1 MKTVTL
7 TCFTD
12 VLCVWA
18 WIGELRLPELR
29 RTHGEAV
36 AVTQRFCNVFG
47 ATALKI
53 QANWGAK
60 GGNEG
65 FAGHLAHVM
74 EGFPE
79 LTASPDLWRRV
90 RPASSLPA
98 HLALKAVQAQ
108 AAAGGAPD
116 LGDRAILL
124 IRQAFFEQGRDI
136 SATFVLD
143 DVISA
148 AGADLADVHARLAR
162 GEAHAALMADYQEAQ
177 ALGVK
182 GSPSLVLNDG
192 RQTLYGNVGYRIIEA
207 NIEGLLKEPV
217 AGAASWC

>member
-1 MKTVTL
+1 MKTVAL

-18 WIGELRLPELR
+18 WIGELRLAELR

-60 GGNEG
+60 GGYEG

-108 AAAGGAPD
+108 AAAGGVPD

-136 SATFVLD
+136 SATSVLD

-182 GSPSLVLNDG
+182 GSPSLVLNEG
-192 RQTLYGNVGYRIIEA
+192 RQTLYGNVGFRVIEA
-207 NIEGLLKEPV
+207 NIAELLREPQ

>member
-18 WIGELRLPELR
+18 WIGELRLAEVR

-36 AVTQRFCNVFG
+36 AMTQRFCNVFG

-60 GGNEG
+60 GGYDG
-65 FAGHLAHVM
+65 FAGHLAHVL

-79 LTASPDLWRRV
+79 LTASPDLWRRA

-108 AAAGGAPD
+108 AAEGGDPD
-116 LGDRAILL
+116 LGDRSILL

-136 SATFVLD
+136 SAVSVLD
-143 DVISA
+143 EVLAD

-182 GSPSLVLNDG
+182 GSPSLVLNEG
-192 RQTLYGNVGYRIIEA
+192 RQTLYGNVGFRVIEA
-207 NIEGLLKEPV
+207 NIAELLREPQ
-217 AGAASWC
+217 AGSASWC

>member
-18 WIGELRLPELR
+18 WIGELRLAELR

-53 QANWGAK
+53 EANWGAK
-60 GGNEG
+60 GGYEG

-143 DVISA
+143 DVIAA

-182 GSPSLVLNDG
+182 GSPSLVLNEG
-192 RQTLYGNVGYRIIEA
+192 RQTLYGNVGFRVIEA
-207 NIEGLLKEPV
+207 NIAELLREPQ

>member
-1 MKTVTL
+1 MKTVAL

-18 WIGELRLPELR
+18 WIGELRLAELR
-29 RTHGEAV
+29 RTQGEAV
-36 AVTQRFCNVFG
+36 TVTQSFCNVFG
-47 ATALKI
+47 ATAQKI

-60 GGNEG
+60 GGYDG
-65 FAGHLAHVM
+65 FAGHLAHVL

-79 LTASPDLWRRV
+79 LTASPDLWRGV

-108 AAAGGAPD
+108 EAQGGAAG
-116 LGDRAILL
+116 LGDRAILEV
-124 IRQAFFEQGRDI
+124 RQAFFRQGRDV
-136 SATFVLD
+136 SEASVLD
-143 DVISA
+143 AVLSD
-148 AGADLADVHARLAR
+148 AGADLDDVHARLAR
-162 GEAHAALMADYQEAQ
+162 GEAHAALMSDYQEAH

-182 GSPSLVLNDG
+182 GSPSLVLNEG
-192 RQTLYGNVGYRIIEA
+192 RQTLYGNVGFRVIEA
-207 NIEGLLKEPV
+207 NIAELLREPE

>member
-18 WIGELRLPELR
+18 WIGELRLAEVR

-36 AVTQRFCNVFG
+36 AMTQRFCNVFG

-60 GGNEG
+60 GGYDG
-65 FAGHLAHVM
+65 FAGHLAHVL

-108 AAAGGAPD
+108 AAEGGAPD
-116 LGDRAILL
+116 LGDRSILM
-124 IRQAFFEQGRDI
+124 IRRAFFEQGRDI
-136 SATFVLD
+136 SAASVLD
-143 DVISA
+143 DVLSA

-182 GSPSLVLNDG
+182 GSPSLVLNEG
-192 RQTLYGNVGYRIIEA
+192 RQTLYGNVGFRVIEA
-207 NIEGLLKEPV
+207 NIAELLREPQ
-217 AGAASWC
+217 AGSASWC

>member
-1 MKTVTL
+1 MKTVAL

-18 WIGELRLPELR
+18 WIGELRLAELR

-60 GGNEG
+60 GGYEG

-79 LTASPDLWRRV
+79 LTASPDLWRTV

-108 AAAGGAPD
+108 AAERGDPD
-116 LGDRAILL
+116 LGDRAILR
-124 IRQAFFEQGRDI
+124 IRQAFFAQGRDI
-136 SATFVLD
+136 SAAEVLD
-143 DVISA
+143 DVLSA
-148 AGADLADVHARLAR
+148 AGADLADLRARLAR

-182 GSPSLVLNDG
+182 GSPSLVLNEG
-192 RQTLYGNVGYRIIEA
+192 RQTLYGNVGFRVIEA
-207 NIEGLLKEPV
+207 NIAELLREPQ

>member
-1 MKTVTL
+1 MKTVAL

-18 WIGELRLPELR
+18 WIGELRLAELR

-60 GGNEG
+60 GGYEG

-79 LTASPDLWRRV
+79 LTASPGLWRSV

-108 AAAGGAPD
+108 AAERDAPD
-116 LGDRAILL
+116 LGDQAILR
-124 IRQAFFEQGRDI
+124 IRQAFFAQGRDI
-136 SATFVLD
+136 SAAEVLD
-143 DVISA
+143 DVLSA
-148 AGADLADVHARLAR
+148 AGADLVDLRARLAR
-162 GEAHAALMADYQEAQ
+162 GEAQAALMAD
-177 ALGVK
+177 
-182 GSPSLVLNDG
+182 
-192 RQTLYGNVGYRIIEA
+192 
-207 NIEGLLKEPV
+207 
-217 AGAASWC
+217 

>member
-18 WIGELRLPELR
+18 WISELRLAELR
-29 RTHGEAV
+29 QTLGEAV
-36 AVTQRFCNVFG
+36 VVSQRFCNVFG
-47 ATALKI
+47 ATAQKI
-53 QANWGAK
+53 QANWAPK
-60 GGNEG
+60 GGYDG
-65 FAGHLAHVM
+65 FAGHLAHVL

-79 LTASPDLWRRV
+79 LTASPDLWRGV

-108 AAAGGAPD
+108 EAEGGEAG
-116 LGDRAILL
+116 LGDRAILR
-124 IRQAFFEQGRDI
+124 IRHAFFEQGRDI
-136 SATFVLD
+136 SQASVLD
-143 DVISA
+143 AVLSE
-148 AGADLADVHARLAR
+148 AGADLADVHARLAC
-162 GEAHAALMADYQEAQ
+162 GEAHAALMSDYQEAH

-182 GSPSLVLNDG
+182 GSPSLVLNEG
-192 RQTLYGNVGYRIIEA
+192 RQTLYGNVGFRIIEA
-207 NIEGLLKEPV
+207 NIVELLREPQ

>member
-18 WIGELRLPELR
+18 WIGELRLAELR

-143 DVISA
+143 DVIAA

-182 GSPSLVLNDG
+182 GSPSLVLNEG
-192 RQTLYGNVGYRIIEA
+192 RQTLYGNVGFRVIEA
-207 NIEGLLKEPV
+207 NIAELLREPQ

>member
-18 WIGELRLPELR
+18 WIGELRLAEVR

-60 GGNEG
+60 GGYDG
-65 FAGHLAHVM
+65 FAGHLAHVL

-108 AAAGGAPD
+108 AAEGGAPD
-116 LGDRAILL
+116 LGDRSILL
-124 IRQAFFEQGRDI
+124 IRRAFSSRDGI
-136 SATFVLD
+136 SRRPPSSTRC
-143 DVISA
+143 SPPP
-148 AGADLADVHARLAR
+148 
-162 GEAHAALMADYQEAQ
+162 ALTWPTSTP
-177 ALGVK
+177 
-182 GSPSLVLNDG
+182 GSP
-192 RQTLYGNVGYRIIEA
+192 
-207 NIEGLLKEPV
+207 
-217 AGAASWC
+217 AARPTPP

>member
-1 MKTVTL
+1 MKTVAL

-18 WIGELRLPELR
+18 WIGELRLAELR
-29 RTHGEAV
+29 RTHSEAV

-60 GGNEG
+60 GGYDG
-65 FAGHLAHVM
+65 FADHLAHVM

-79 LTASPDLWRRV
+79 LTASPDLWRCV

-136 SATFVLD
+136 SATSVLD

-182 GSPSLVLNDG
+182 GSPSLVLNEG
-192 RQTLYGNVGYRIIEA
+192 RQTLYGNVGFRVIEA
-207 NIEGLLKEPV
+207 NIAELLREPQ

>member
-1 MKTVTL
+1 MKTVAL

-12 VLCVWA
+12 VICVWA
-18 WIGELRLPELR
+18 WIGELRLAELR

-53 QANWGAK
+53 QTTWGAT
-60 GGNEG
+60 GGYEG

-79 LTASPDLWRRV
+79 LTASPDLWRTV

-108 AAAGGAPD
+108 AAERARRPHAVDARRQHDHVAEEGRDLAVDRMAVELDRRAD
-116 LGDRAILL
+116 LGK
-124 IRQAFFEQGRDI
+124 
-136 SATFVLD
+136 
-143 DVISA
+143 
-148 AGADLADVHARLAR
+148 
-162 GEAHAALMADYQEAQ
+162 AALAQHGDLVGEGQRLGLVVRDEDGGDADEFEH
-177 ALGVK
+177 
-182 GSPSLVLNDG
+182 
-192 RQTLYGNVGYRIIEA
+192 VGH
-207 NIEGLLKEPV
+207 GL
-217 AGAASWC
+217 AHRGT

>member
-1 MKTVTL
+1 MKTVAL

-18 WIGELRLPELR
+18 WIGELRLAELR

-60 GGNEG
+60 GGYEG

-79 LTASPDLWRRV
+79 LTASPDLWRSV
-90 RPASSLPA
+90 RPVSSLPA

-108 AAAGGAPD
+108 AAERGDPA
-116 LGDRAILL
+116 LGDRAFLQV
-124 IRQAFFEQGRDI
+124 RQAFFEQGRDI
-136 SATFVLD
+136 SAAAVLD
-143 DVISA
+143 DVLSA
-148 AGADLADVHARLAR
+148 AGADLADLRARLAR
-162 GEAHAALMADYQEAQ
+162 GEAHAALMADYQDAQ
-177 ALGVK
+177 SLGVK
-182 GSPSLVLNDG
+182 GSPSLVLNEG
-192 RQTLYGNVGYRIIEA
+192 RQTLYGNVGFRVIEA
-207 NIEGLLKEPV
+207 NIAELLREPQ

>member
-1 MKTVTL
+1 MKTVAL
-7 TCFTD
+7 TSFTD

-18 WIGELRLPELR
+18 WIGELRLAELR
-29 RTHGEAV
+29 RTHGGAV

-60 GGNEG
+60 GGYDG
-65 FAGHLAHVM
+65 FAGHLVHVL

-79 LTASPDLWRRV
+79 LKASPDLWRGV
-90 RPASSLPA
+90 RPESSLPA

-108 AAAGGAPD
+108 AAEGGAPD
-116 LGDRAILL
+116 LGDRAILM

-136 SATFVLD
+136 SAASVLD
-143 DVISA
+143 DVIAA
-148 AGADLADVHARLAR
+148 AGADLADIHARLAR

-182 GSPSLVLNDG
+182 GSPSLVLNEG
-192 RQTLYGNVGYRIIEA
+192 RQTLYGNVGFRVIEA
-207 NIEGLLKEPV
+207 NIAELLREPQ

>member
-1 MKTVTL
+1 MKTVAL

-18 WIGELRLPELR
+18 WIGELRLAELR

-36 AVTQRFCNVFG
+36 AVNQRFCNVFG

-60 GGNEG
+60 GGYEG

-79 LTASPDLWRRV
+79 LAASPDLWRRV

-136 SATFVLD
+136 SATSVLD

-182 GSPSLVLNDG
+182 GSPSLVLNEG
-192 RQTLYGNVGYRIIEA
+192 RQTLYGNVGFRVIEA
-207 NIEGLLKEPV
+207 NIAELLREPQ

>member
-1 MKTVTL
+1 MKTVAL

-12 VLCVWA
+12 VLCIWA
-18 WIGELRLPELR
+18 WIGELRLAELK

-36 AVTQRFCNVFG
+36 SVSQRFCNVFG
-47 ATALKI
+47 ATAAKI
-53 QANWGAK
+53 QSNWGAK
-60 GGNEG
+60 GGYEG
-65 FAGHLAHVM
+65 FAGHLAHVL

-79 LTASPDLWRRV
+79 LKASPELWRTV

-108 AAAGGAPD
+108 EAEGGPAG
-116 LGDRAILL
+116 LGDRAILSV
-124 IRQAFFEQGRDI
+124 RRAFFAEGRDI
-136 SATFVLD
+136 ARAEVIDSVLA
-143 DVISA
+143 A

-162 GEAHAALMADYQEAQ
+162 GEAHAALMTDYQEAQ

-182 GSPSLVLNDG
+182 GSPSLVLNEG
-192 RQTLYGNVGYRIIEA
+192 RQTLYGNVGFRVIEA
-207 NIEGLLKEPV
+207 NIAELLREPQ

>member
-1 MKTVTL
+1 MKTVAL

-18 WIGELRLPELR
+18 WIGELRLAELK
-29 RTHGEAV
+29 RTHGATV
-36 AVTQRFCNVFG
+36 SVTQRFCNVFG
-47 ATALKI
+47 ATAPKI

-60 GGNEG
+60 GGHEG
-65 FAGHLAHVM
+65 FAGHLAHVL

-79 LTASPDLWRRV
+79 LKASPELWRTV

-108 AAAGGAPD
+108 EAEGGPAG
-116 LGDRAILL
+116 LGDRAILAV
-124 IRQAFFEQGRDI
+124 RQAFFAEGRDI
-136 SATFVLD
+136 ARAEVIDAVL
-143 DVISA
+143 A
-148 AGADLADVHARLAR
+148 PAGADLADVHARLAR

-182 GSPSLVLNDG
+182 GSPSLVLNEG
-192 RQTLYGNVGYRIIEA
+192 RQTLYGNVGYRVIEA
-207 NIEGLLKEPV
+207 NIEGLLKEPA

>member
-1 MKTVTL
+1 MKTVAL

-18 WIGELRLPELR
+18 WIGELRLAELR

-60 GGNEG
+60 GGYDG
-65 FAGHLAHVM
+65 FAGHLADVM

-79 LTASPDLWRRV
+79 LTASPDLWRRA

-108 AAAGGAPD
+108 AAERGDPA
-116 LGDRAILL
+116 LGDRAILR

-136 SATFVLD
+136 SAAAVLD
-143 DVISA
+143 EVLSA
-148 AGADLADVHARLAR
+148 AGADLADIKVRLDR

-182 GSPSLVLNDG
+182 GSPSLVLNEG
-192 RQTLYGNVGYRIIEA
+192 RQTLYGNVGFRVIEA
-207 NIEGLLKEPV
+207 NIAELLREPQT
-217 AGAASWC
+217 GAASWC

>member
-1 MKTVTL
+1 MKTVAL

-18 WIGELRLPELR
+18 WIGELRLAELR

-60 GGNEG
+60 GGYGG
-65 FAGHLAHVM
+65 FADHLAHVM

-79 LTASPDLWRRV
+79 LTASPDLWRSV

-108 AAAGGAPD
+108 AAERGDPA
-116 LGDRAILL
+116 LGDRAFLQV
-124 IRQAFFEQGRDI
+124 RQAFFEQGRDI
-136 SATFVLD
+136 SAAAALD
-143 DVISA
+143 DVLSA
-148 AGADLADVHARLAR
+148 AGADLADLRARLAR
-162 GEAHAALMADYQEAQ
+162 GEAHAALMADYQDAQ
-177 ALGVK
+177 SLGVK
-182 GSPSLVLNDG
+182 GSPSLVLNEG
-192 RQTLYGNVGYRIIEA
+192 RQTLYGNVGFRVIEA
-207 NIEGLLKEPV
+207 NIAELLREPQ

>member
-1 MKTVTL
+1 MKTVAL

-18 WIGELRLPELR
+18 WIGELHLAELR
-29 RTHGEAV
+29 RTQGEAV
-36 AVTQRFCNVFG
+36 TVTQSFCNVFG
-47 ATALKI
+47 ATAQKI

-60 GGNEG
+60 GGYDG
-65 FAGHLAHVM
+65 FAGHLAHVL

-79 LTASPDLWRRV
+79 LTASPDLWRGV

-108 AAAGGAPD
+108 EAQGGAAG
-116 LGDRAILL
+116 LGDRAILGV
-124 IRQAFFEQGRDI
+124 RQAFFRQGRDV
-136 SATFVLD
+136 SEASVLD
-143 DVISA
+143 AVLSD
-148 AGADLADVHARLAR
+148 AGADLDDVHARLAR
-162 GEAHAALMADYQEAQ
+162 GEAHAALMSDYQEAH

-182 GSPSLVLNDG
+182 GSPSLVLNEG
-192 RQTLYGNVGYRIIEA
+192 RQTLYGNVGFRVIEA
-207 NIEGLLKEPV
+207 NIAELLREPE

>member
-1 MKTVTL
+1 MKTVAL

-18 WIGELRLPELR
+18 WIGELRLAELR

-60 GGNEG
+60 GGYGG
-65 FAGHLAHVM
+65 FADRLAHVM

-79 LTASPDLWRRV
+79 LTASPDLWRSV

-108 AAAGGAPD
+108 AAERGDPA
-116 LGDRAILL
+116 LGDRAFLQV
-124 IRQAFFEQGRDI
+124 RQAFFEQGRDI
-136 SATFVLD
+136 SAAAALD
-143 DVISA
+143 DVLSA
-148 AGADLADVHARLAR
+148 AGADLADLRARLAR
-162 GEAHAALMADYQEAQ
+162 GEAHAALMADYQDAQ
-177 ALGVK
+177 SLGVK
-182 GSPSLVLNDG
+182 GSPSLVLNEG
-192 RQTLYGNVGYRIIEA
+192 RQTLYGNVGFRVIEA
-207 NIEGLLKEPV
+207 NIAELLREPQ

>member
-1 MKTVTL
+1 MKTVAL

-18 WIGELRLPELR
+18 WIGELRLAELR

-60 GGNEG
+60 GGYEG

-79 LTASPDLWRRV
+79 LTASPDLWRSV

-108 AAAGGAPD
+108 AAERGDPA
-116 LGDRAILL
+116 LGDRAFLQV
-124 IRQAFFEQGRDI
+124 RQAFFEQGRDI
-136 SATFVLD
+136 SAAAALD
-143 DVISA
+143 DVLSA
-148 AGADLADVHARLAR
+148 AGADLADLRARLAR
-162 GEAHAALMADYQEAQ
+162 GEAHAALMADYQDAQ
-177 ALGVK
+177 SLGVK
-182 GSPSLVLNDG
+182 GSPSLVLNEG
-192 RQTLYGNVGYRIIEA
+192 RQTLYGNVGFRVIEA
-207 NIEGLLKEPV
+207 NIAELLREPQ

>member
-1 MKTVTL
+1 MKTVAL

-18 WIGELRLPELR
+18 WIGELRLAELR
-29 RTHGEAV
+29 RTHGEEV
-36 AVTQRFCNVFG
+36 SVTQRFCNVFG
-47 ATALKI
+47 AAGAKI
-53 QANWGAK
+53 AANWGGK
-60 GGNEG
+60 GGYEG
-65 FAGHLAHVM
+65 FAGHLSHVL

-79 LTASPDLWRRV
+79 LKANPELWRTV

-108 AAAGGAPD
+108 EAEGGETG
-116 LGDRAILL
+116 LGDRTILR
-124 IRQAFFEQGRDI
+124 IRRAFFGQGRDI
-136 SATFVLD
+136 AEASVIDGVL
-143 DVISA
+143 A
-148 AGADLADVHARLAR
+148 EAGADLADVHARLAR

-182 GSPSLVLNDG
+182 GSPSLVLNEG
-192 RQTLYGNVGYRIIEA
+192 RQTLYGNVGYRVIEA
-207 NIEGLLKEPV
+207 NIAELLREPQ

>member
-18 WIGELRLPELR
+18 WIGELRLAEVR

-60 GGNEG
+60 GGYDG
-65 FAGHLAHVM
+65 FAGHLAHVL

-108 AAAGGAPD
+108 AAERGDPA
-116 LGDRAILL
+116 LGDRAFLQV
-124 IRQAFFEQGRDI
+124 RQAFFEQGRDI
-136 SATFVLD
+136 SAAAALD
-143 DVISA
+143 DVLSA

-182 GSPSLVLNDG
+182 GSPSLVLNEG
-192 RQTLYGNVGYRIIEA
+192 RQTLYGNVGFRVIEA
-207 NIEGLLKEPV
+207 NIAELLREPQ
-217 AGAASWC
+217 AGSASWC

>member
-18 WIGELRLPELR
+18 WIGELRLAEVR

-60 GGNEG
+60 GGYDG
-65 FAGHLAHVM
+65 FAGHLAHVL

-108 AAAGGAPD
+108 AAEGGDPD
-116 LGDRAILL
+116 LGDRSIVL

-136 SATFVLD
+136 SAVSVLD
-143 DVISA
+143 EVLAD
-148 AGADLADVHARLAR
+148 AGANLADVHARLAR

-182 GSPSLVLNDG
+182 GSPSLVLNEG
-192 RQTLYGNVGYRIIEA
+192 RQTLYGNVGFRVIEA
-207 NIEGLLKEPV
+207 NIAELLREPQ
-217 AGAASWC
+217 AGSASWC

>member
-1 MKTVTL
+1 MKTVAL
-7 TCFTD
+7 TCYTD

-18 WIGELRLPELR
+18 WIGELRLAELK
-29 RTHGEAV
+29 RTHGGTV
-36 AVTQRFCNVFG
+36 SVTQRFCNVFG

-60 GGNEG
+60 GGHEG
-65 FAGHLAHVM
+65 FAGHLAHVV

-79 LTASPDLWRRV
+79 LKLHPDLWRGV

-98 HLALKAVQAQ
+98 HILLKAVQAQ
-108 AAAGGAPD
+108 EAQGGPAG
-116 LGDRAILL
+116 LGDRAITLT
-124 IRQAFFEQGRDI
+124 RKAFFEEGRDI
-136 SATFVLD
+136 SDAGTLEAVMA
-143 DVISA
+143 S
-148 AGADLADVHARLAR
+148 AGADLADLRARLAR

-182 GSPSLVLNDG
+182 GSPSLVLNEG
-192 RQTLYGNVGYRIIEA
+192 RQTLYGNVGYGVIEA
-207 NIEGLLKEPV
+207 NIDGLLKEPA

>member
-18 WIGELRLPELR
+18 WIGELRLAEVR

-36 AVTQRFCNVFG
+36 AMTQRFCNVFG

-60 GGNEG
+60 GGYDG
-65 FAGHLAHVM
+65 FAGHLAHVL

-108 AAAGGAPD
+108 AAEGGDPD
-116 LGDRAILL
+116 LGDRSIVL

-136 SATFVLD
+136 SAVSVLD
-143 DVISA
+143 EVLAD
-148 AGADLADVHARLAR
+148 AGANLADVHARLAR

-182 GSPSLVLNDG
+182 GSPSLVLNEG
-192 RQTLYGNVGYRIIEA
+192 RQTLYGNVGFRVIEA
-207 NIEGLLKEPV
+207 NIAELLREPQ
-217 AGAASWC
+217 AGSASWC